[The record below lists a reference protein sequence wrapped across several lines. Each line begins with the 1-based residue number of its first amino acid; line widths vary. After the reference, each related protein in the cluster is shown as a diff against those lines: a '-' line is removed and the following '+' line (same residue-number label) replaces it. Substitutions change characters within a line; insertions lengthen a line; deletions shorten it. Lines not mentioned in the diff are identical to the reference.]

1 MRLSLFF
8 QLSSLLALSFAHDD
22 SLFTSSVSYCAPP
35 EAILIRQFDISYF
48 ASNDS
53 VVFNVTAASVAPNL
67 NVSAMVLL
75 NVYGMKPVNISLDFC
90 HVLGNVLC
98 PLPQYNFSGSGS
110 IPLPQGVD
118 VASHVP
124 SIAYKIPDL
133 EAFAQVTLIDTST
146 QQVKACVQSTLSNG
160 WSTRQPAVSW
170 ATGGL
175 AFLALIACLWY
186 SSAEGSTSL
195 APQRFIDLM
204 FLYQHIGSTGLLNLN
219 YPVVFTSYTLN
230 FSWALGLFAG
240 STAIQN
246 AIDSMRRRTGGNGQA
261 AVGVIETVNRKFSPY
276 NDVVVPSPLTRRFVS
291 PPVEIETSGNSLS
304 AGIPTYTN
312 SLGIAATDAFMSV
325 FFTAIILFAIV
336 LVLSLFLLGGVAL
349 YARITGK
356 ATSSHLKFWARAN
369 FLRLSLITF
378 GPIFIFS
385 FYQWTLHDSWL
396 SIVLSVIVCLVVGVT
411 VVVNTIFLLIAIRR
425 SSPDE
430 IDRHMPSRA
439 LFSPLYG
446 AYRLSRY
453 WYFIPVFAAS
463 FLKSLFVGFGQKSGT
478 VQVIGLLA
486 IESLLGLLTIFARPC
501 RTRRSDTLTIYLC
514 VIRVVSTGLL
524 IPFIAHLEVK
534 PIPRVAI
541 GLVNAVILSVTVVI
555 MFIAIVLNLLP
566 WSSMWRSLRRK
577 NGSMESLPSN
587 ASNSDEKSI
596 ISSHD
601 RPLNPTPPAS
611 HSLPLEMSEP
621 SSQSAHHANNHLLP
635 THAGAISPAL
645 SSASSYTSYGHELG
659 SPRSFS

>member
-1 MRLSLFF
+1 MSWV
-8 QLSSLLALSFAHDD
+8 
-22 SLFTSSVSYCAPP
+22 TCCAPCRS
-35 EAILIRQFDISYF
+35 IISQVHNYIYQTTKYL
-48 ASNDS
+48 SE
-53 VVFNVTAASVAPNL
+53 VHL
-67 NVSAMVLL
+67 
-75 NVYGMKPVNISLDFC
+75 
-90 HVLGNVLC
+90 
-98 PLPQYNFSGSGS
+98 GSGS

-325 FFTAIILFAIV
+325 FFTAIILSAIV

-356 ATSSHLKFWARAN
+356 ATSPHLKFWARAN
-369 FLRLSLITF
+369 FLRLVR
-378 GPIFIFS
+378 GYVPP
-385 FYQWTLHDSWL
+385 
-396 SIVLSVIVCLVVGVT
+396 VCENSYFCRV
-411 VVVNTIFLLIAIRR
+411 
-425 SSPDE
+425 SSPLA
-430 IDRHMPSRA
+430 PSSSSH
-439 LFSPLYG
+439 FTSG
-446 AYRLSRY
+446 HCTTHGS
-453 WYFIPVFAAS
+453 AS
-463 FLKSLFVGFGQKSGT
+463 FS
-478 VQVIGLLA
+478 
-486 IESLLGLLTIFARPC
+486 
-501 RTRRSDTLTIYLC
+501 
-514 VIRVVSTGLL
+514 
-524 IPFIAHLEVK
+524 
-534 PIPRVAI
+534 
-541 GLVNAVILSVTVVI
+541 
-555 MFIAIVLNLLP
+555 
-566 WSSMWRSLRRK
+566 
-577 NGSMESLPSN
+577 
-587 ASNSDEKSI
+587 AS
-596 ISSHD
+596 
-601 RPLNPTPPAS
+601 
-611 HSLPLEMSEP
+611 
-621 SSQSAHHANNHLLP
+621 
-635 THAGAISPAL
+635 
-645 SSASSYTSYGHELG
+645 SSASSWASL
-659 SPRSFS
+659 SL